1 MKTAPLHNNDTY
13 DSQPAVGGSKWNSKG
28 TVDDLQ
34 KRLSDQMIERQK
46 IEQQFWQ
53 MGNFSKSRQQI
64 EKKKEIEQ
72 NLAQTNSNIHS
83 IKMQLREMNIQK
95 GL

>member
-1 MKTAPLHNNDTY
+1 
-13 DSQPAVGGSKWNSKG
+13 
-28 TVDDLQ
+28 
-34 KRLSDQMIERQK
+34 MIERQK

-83 IKMQLREMNIQK
+83 IKMQLRELERKNWIWRNSII
-95 GL
+95 LI